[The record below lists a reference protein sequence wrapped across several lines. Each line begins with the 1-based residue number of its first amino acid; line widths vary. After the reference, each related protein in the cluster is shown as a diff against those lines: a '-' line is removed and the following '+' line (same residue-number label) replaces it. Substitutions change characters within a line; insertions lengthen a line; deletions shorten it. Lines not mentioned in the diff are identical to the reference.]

1 MHGNEETHPGL
12 CLVRREHPSVIP
24 HCGPHAKVHAMI
36 LHLALASD
44 WAHAQASGH
53 YRVSTLG
60 RTLEQ
65 EGFIHA
71 SADLAQ
77 AQGVAA
83 RYYTT
88 VTEPLLL
95 LHIQEDLLGCPVK
108 HETPAGSD
116 ETFPHIYGPIP
127 VTAVTAV
134 TPFQP

>member
-1 MHGNEETHPGL
+1 
-12 CLVRREHPSVIP
+12 
-24 HCGPHAKVHAMI
+24 MI

-44 WAHAQASGH
+44 WAHAQHDGH

-71 SADLAQ
+71 ATDLAQ
-77 AQGVAA
+77 AHGVAT
-83 RYYTT
+83 RYYTG

-95 LHIQEDLLGCPVK
+95 LHIQEDLLGCPVIP
-108 HETPAGSD
+108 ETPPGGD

-127 VTAVTAV
+127 VEAVTQV
-134 TPFQP
+134 TPYQI

>member
-1 MHGNEETHPGL
+1 
-12 CLVRREHPSVIP
+12 
-24 HCGPHAKVHAMI
+24 MI

-44 WAHAQASGH
+44 WAHAQNSGH

-71 SADLAQ
+71 STDLAQ
-77 AQGVAA
+77 ARSVAA
-83 RYYTT
+83 RYYTA

-95 LHIQEDLLGCPVK
+95 LHIREDLLGC
-108 HETPAGSD
+108 EGSD
-116 ETFPHIYGPIP
+116 ETYPHIYGPIP
-127 VTAVTAV
+127 ITAVTAV